1 MALVNSTFI
10 GKTQNYL
17 HHGPPKLQNAIN
29 EIQSMVIFIVQ
40 KDYRQTLT
48 KKSLWQKKSL
58 WRLITHC
65 ISLTVSLM
73 NFKRVKNVNIFTAKI
88 FRIILNGK
96 TLLYSGLFWK
106 FQRQYRDKN
115 SSLGFH
121 QVVNREQ
128 SNQAR
133 EKTHRSDMWTCGE
146 GRWLW
151 WKIGWRKIEK
161 REERKNQWRKAVVCT
176 INKICTGEKISR
188 DTSEDPQEPKRV
200 S

>member
-1 MALVNSTFI
+1 MALINSTFI

-17 HHGPPKLQNAIN
+17 HHRPPKLQNAIN
-29 EIQSMVIFIVQ
+29 EIQSMVIFIVLHSSSNF
-40 KDYRQTLT
+40 DEEIPLI
-48 KKSLWQKKSL
+48 

-73 NFKRVKNVNIFTAKI
+73 NFKRVKNVNILTAKI

-161 REERKNQWRKAVVCT
+161 REERKNQWRIAVVCT

-188 DTSEDPQEPKRV
+188 DTSEEPQEPKRV